1 MRDNFDRQYRMTVGQ
16 AGMEGFT
23 VGETSKGNY
32 EPLHISFSLQ
42 KSDLTTQNTGK
53 IEIWNLSDVH
63 IAELERPNCVVSLK
77 AGYGNNMA
85 LIFAGIVSFT
95 KTEMDNADRK
105 TTIEVVDNLV
115 AIRDTYVSISY
126 NGVVSWRTIFDDVAN
141 QIGVVPIY
149 SYNAEF
155 VNVENGFSFVGLA
168 KDILSKG
175 CECCG
180 MDWSIQN
187 GILQIKKKGDAISQD
202 VYVLAPETGLIGM
215 PEKIAI
221 TDKKESTKNTVGWD
235 VTYFMNGAI
244 NVNDMVSLQSKMITG
259 FFYVSTLEITGDNV
273 SGDWV
278 CKARLTSLAQNTAS
292 SGSAEVGSQ
301 VTGQTEQTSMAK
313 KNREKKEKEN
323 EKETG
328 SSALYGWIF
337 GG

>member
-1 MRDNFDRQYRMTVGQ
+1 MRKNFDRQYRMTVGQ

-23 VGETSKGNY
+23 VGETTLNNP

-53 IEIWNLSDVH
+53 IEIWNLSDAH
-63 IAELERPNCVVSLK
+63 IAELERPNCVVSLR
-77 AGYGNNMA
+77 AGYKTNMT

-105 TTIEVVDNLV
+105 TTIEVVDNLI
-115 AIRDTYVSISY
+115 ALRDSYVSISY
-126 NGVVSWRTIFDDVAN
+126 NGVVNWRTIFDDVAN
-141 QIGVVPIY
+141 QIGVVPVY

-155 VNVENGFSFVGLA
+155 VNVENGFSFIGLA

-180 MDWSIQN
+180 LDWSIQN
-187 GILQIKKKGDAISQD
+187 GILQIKKKGDAISQS
-202 VYVLAPETGLIGM
+202 VYLLAPDTGMIGM
-215 PEKIAI
+215 PEKVAI
-221 TDKKESTKNTVGWD
+221 TDKNDSTKNTTGWD

-244 NVNDMVSLQSKMITG
+244 NINDMVSLQSKLITG

-278 CKARLTSLAQNTAS
+278 CKARLSSLAQNEAS
-292 SGSAEVGSQ
+292 SGNAEAGSQ
-301 VTGQTEQTSMAK
+301 VTGQTEQTSVAK
-313 KNREKKEKEN
+313 KNREKKEKE
-323 EKETG
+323 KEQTEY
-328 SSALYGWIF
+328 SSVAYGILF
-337 GG
+337 